1 MGNAL
6 QRTMKIWERTLP
18 ACLFGRPETALSAYV
33 QGVHRDSPKSL
44 PNRLNQEDKGMEQEE
59 RPNNQAPEVEG
70 EETPGVML
78 LGFVAGLGLAFLGL
92 FFVLTGIG
100 ALIGVGLIILGG
112 LLSAFSG
119 LWGELREWLA
129 RRRKRA

>member
-1 MGNAL
+1 
-6 QRTMKIWERTLP
+6 
-18 ACLFGRPETALSAYV
+18 
-33 QGVHRDSPKSL
+33 
-44 PNRLNQEDKGMEQEE
+44 MEQEE